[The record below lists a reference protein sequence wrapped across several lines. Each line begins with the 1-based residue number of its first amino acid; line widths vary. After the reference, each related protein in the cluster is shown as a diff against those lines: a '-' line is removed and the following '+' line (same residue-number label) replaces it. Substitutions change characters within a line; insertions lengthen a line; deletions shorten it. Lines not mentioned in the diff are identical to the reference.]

1 MASTIGGANK
11 GPGETR
17 AHAYGKNIKKKI
29 SSNCGKRTKRERSGV
44 QVMPEGE
51 LQVQQED
58 ERRRPALISVYV
70 QKSKKHEPP
79 FYVGI
84 SAMDLTGTHVAQ
96 IMRVNLDDLIS
107 AQVVQRKGEETHWLL
122 IVK

>member
-1 MASTIGGANK
+1 
-11 GPGETR
+11 
-17 AHAYGKNIKKKI
+17 
-29 SSNCGKRTKRERSGV
+29 
-44 QVMPEGE
+44 MPEGE
-51 LQVQQED
+51 LQVKQED
-58 ERRRPALISVYV
+58 ERPRPALISVYV